1 MRRSCGSTRK
11 TKGIRH
17 SDFAFEEISRDLD
30 QQIGRGF
37 SVQLVDTG
45 SYFPGIEIPSPP
57 HSPKKR
63 EMSRL
68 DSSPIVDDIH
78 RVTR

>member
-1 MRRSCGSTRK
+1 MRRSCGSTSK

-17 SDFAFEEISRDLD
+17 SDFAFEDISRDLD

-45 SYFPGIEIPSPP
+45 SYFPGIEIPSAPTARRNEKC
-57 HSPKKR
+57 HGSIA
-63 EMSRL
+63 L
-68 DSSPIVDDIH
+68 QSS
-78 RVTR
+78 TTFTA